1 MVNIL
6 LCSVPLMDVE
16 MPAPAPF
23 HLKGQLT
30 DSNVIAEAVDTNVIF
45 FNRVKDQWNDVIAA
59 LLSSP
64 DYTVEADEPIFVLI
78 KSELEKVFHEQIKL
92 HNPTWIGLSVF
103 TKVSRWCTQIV
114 CEYIKKHFPDVKILL
129 GGAGLGLTLG
139 DYTDTFASDLKQR
152 NLCDEYILGEGE
164 ISLQKFFQHV
174 KYPGIAS
181 QPVQITDLNDVKWS
195 DYSSVNW
202 NLYPLKSNVGQGSTL
217 GSIENKHYVL
227 TGSRGCVRKCDFCDV
242 YKMWPK
248 YRSRRG
254 EDIAEEMTHHYNQS
268 KVRHFYFSDSL
279 INGSMRDFRSLSK
292 TLLDSK
298 ENGTLAEDIY
308 WGGQFIARTNEQ
320 MNLEDLKQ
328 AKRSGFVHCSI
339 GLEHASERIRDFMN
353 KKTPDAAVW
362 DTVENLA
369 KANIVTAY
377 NFIIGHPRE
386 TIEDLECIVKWLH
399 DFKWASD
406 AGHIEKINLQTGIYF
421 LEGTDFYTKRDNLVD
436 FQYGGTEFWVSKY
449 VPDLNFAEIY
459 RRRMYI
465 SEVAE
470 SLGYRLHDEDSLKNY
485 MNRKLKRFKEHEEKN
500 S

>member
-1 MVNIL
+1 MVDIL
-6 LCSVPLMDVE
+6 LCSVPLMDIE

-23 HLKGQLT
+23 HLKGQLS
-30 DSNVIAEAVDTNVIF
+30 DSGVVAEAIDTNIIF
-45 FNRVKDQWNDVIAA
+45 FNRVKDQWDDVIAA

-64 DYTVEADEPIFVLI
+64 EYTVEADEPIFVLI
-78 KSELEKVFHEQIKL
+78 KQELEKVFSEQIEL
-92 HNPTWIGLSVF
+92 HQPKWIGLSCF
-103 TKVSRWCTQIV
+103 TKVSRWCTTIL
-114 CEYIKKHFPDVKILL
+114 CKFIKDNYPDCKIML

-139 DYTDTFASDLKQR
+139 DYTDPFAIDLKKQG
-152 NLCDEYILGEGE
+152 LCDEFIMGEGE
-164 ISLQKFFQHV
+164 ISLRKFFEKT
-174 KYPGIAS
+174 KYPGIGS
-181 QPVQITDLNDVKWS
+181 MPVQIMDLNDVKWS

-202 NLYPLKSNVGQGSTL
+202 DYYPLKSNTGRGSTL

-268 KVRHFYFSDSL
+268 GVRHFYFSDSL
-279 INGSMRDFRSLSK
+279 INGSMKDFRSLSQ
-292 TLLDSK
+292 TLLNSK
-298 ENGTLAEDIY
+298 EQGTLAEDIY
-308 WGGQFIARTNEQ
+308 WGGQFIARTSEQ
-320 MNLEDLKQ
+320 MSLEDLQQ
-328 AKRSGFVHCSI
+328 AKRAGFVHCSI

-353 KKTPDAAVW
+353 KKTPDKAVW
-362 DTVENLA
+362 DTVVNLA
-369 KANIVTAY
+369 NANIVTAY

-386 TIEDLECIVKWLH
+386 TEEDLQRIVQWMH

-421 LEGTDFYTKRDNLVD
+421 LEGTDFYEKKDDLVD
-436 FQYGGTEFWVSKY
+436 FQFGGEEFWVSKH
-449 VPDLNFAEIY
+449 VPNLDFNEIY

-470 SLGYRLHDEDSLKNY
+470 SLGYRLHDEASLKNF
-485 MNRKLKRFKEHEEKN
+485 MNRKLYRFKEYAREQV
-500 S
+500 